1 MPTLIVT
8 GVGTDIGKTY
18 VSAAIIEAL
27 RDNGVAVDA
36 FKPVLSGY
44 DAAEAEASDAGVLL
58 AALGRPV
65 TPEEIEAI
73 SPFRYAAPVSPPLA
87 AAREGRS
94 IRFAEVAGACRE
106 RMADA
111 GRALLLIE
119 GAGGVM
125 SPLSDG
131 ATVLDLIEA
140 LAVPVVLVTG
150 TYLGAI
156 SHTLTAVEVM
166 RRRGVTIRAV
176 VVNESPDPG
185 ATLEETHEA
194 LRVMAG
200 GVPVVDVARGGE
212 VPEELLRLIF

>member
-1 MPTLIVT
+1 MPAVIVT

-18 VSAAIIEAL
+18 VSASIIRAL
-27 RDNGVAVDA
+27 RAHEVPVDA
-36 FKPVLSGY
+36 FKPVISGY
-44 DAAEAEASDAGVLL
+44 DPDQAEASDAGVLL
-58 AALGRPV
+58 AALGEPV
-65 TPEEIEAI
+65 TPETLNAM
-73 SPFRYAAPVSPPLA
+73 SPFRYAAPLSPPLA

-94 IRFAEVAGACRE
+94 IRFADVAGACRE
-106 RMADA
+106 RAADA

-140 LAVPVVLVTG
+140 LDAPVLLVTG

-156 SHTLTAVEVM
+156 SHTLTAVEVL

-176 VVNESPDPG
+176 VINENEGSG
-185 ATLEETHEA
+185 TTLEEMHES
-194 LRVMAG
+194 LRVLAG
-200 GVPVVDVARGGE
+200 GVPVFSVERGGE
-212 VPEELLRLIF
+212 IPEEMLRLLF

>member
-18 VSAAIIEAL
+18 VSAGLIGAL

-44 DAAEAEASDAGVLL
+44 DAAQAEASDAGVLL
-58 AALGRPV
+58 TALGRPV
-65 TPEEIEAI
+65 TPETIEAI
-73 SPFRYAAPVSPPLA
+73 APFRYAAPVSPPLA

-140 LAVPVVLVTG
+140 LAVPVLLVTG

-176 VVNESPDPG
+176 VVNESAEPG

-194 LRVMAG
+194 LRVLAG
-200 GVPVVDVARGGE
+200 GVPVLTVARDGE
-212 VPEELLRLIF
+212 VPEDLLRLIC

>member
-1 MPTLIVT
+1 MPALIVT

-18 VSAAIIEAL
+18 ISASIIRAL
-27 RDNGVAVDA
+27 RAHEVPVEA
-36 FKPVLSGY
+36 FKPIISGF
-44 DAAEAEASDAGVLL
+44 DPAHAETSDAGVLL
-58 AALGRPV
+58 SALGEPV
-65 TPEEIEAI
+65 TDDTLNAI
-73 SPFRYAAPVSPPLA
+73 SPFRYAAPLSPPLA

-106 RMADA
+106 RVADA

-131 ATVLDLIEA
+131 ATVLDLVEA
-140 LAVPVVLVTG
+140 LDAPVLLVTG

-156 SHTLTAVEVM
+156 SHTLTAVEVL

-176 VVNESPDPG
+176 VVNENEGSG
-185 ATLEETHEA
+185 TTLEEMHES
-194 LRVMAG
+194 LGVLAG
-200 GVPVVDVARGGE
+200 GVPVFSVERGGE
-212 VPEELLRLIF
+212 VPEKLLRLLF

>member
-1 MPTLIVT
+1 MPCIVVT

-18 VSAAIIEAL
+18 VTAAVIRAL
-27 RDNGVAVDA
+27 RERGHPVSA
-36 FKPVLSGY
+36 FKPVLSGFDY
-44 DAAEAEASDAGVLL
+44 ESPAGSDAAVLL
-58 AALGRPV
+58 EALGEPV
-65 TPEEIEAI
+65 TAESVEAI
-73 SPFRYAAPVSPPLA
+73 SPFRYAAPMSPPLA
-87 AAREGRS
+87 AAREGKS
-94 IRFAEVAGACRE
+94 LSFAEVAGACRE

-140 LAVPVVLVTG
+140 LGAPALLVTG

-176 VVNESPDPG
+176 AVSESLDPG
-185 ATLEETHEA
+185 STTEELHES
-194 LRVMAG
+194 LRVLAG

-212 VPEELLRLIF
+212 VGDELLRLLF

>member
-1 MPTLIVT
+1 MPALIVT

-18 VSAAIIEAL
+18 VSASIIRAL
-27 RDNGVAVDA
+27 RAHEVPVEA
-36 FKPVLSGY
+36 FKPVISGF
-44 DAAEAEASDAGVLL
+44 DPEQVETSDAGILL
-58 AALGRPV
+58 SALGEPV
-65 TPEEIEAI
+65 TDDTLNAI
-73 SPFRYAAPVSPPLA
+73 SPFRYAAPLSPPLA

-106 RMADA
+106 RVADA

-131 ATVLDLIEA
+131 ATVLDLVEA
-140 LAVPVVLVTG
+140 LDAPVLLVTG

-156 SHTLTAVEVM
+156 SHTLTAVEVL

-176 VVNESPDPG
+176 VVNENEGSG
-185 ATLEETHEA
+185 TTLEEMHES
-194 LRVMAG
+194 LRVLAG
-200 GVPVVDVARGGE
+200 GIPVFSVARGGE
-212 VPEELLRLIF
+212 IPEELLRLLF

>member
-1 MPTLIVT
+1 MPALIVT

-18 VSAAIIEAL
+18 LTAAVIRAL
-27 RDNGVAVDA
+27 RARGHAVEA
-36 FKPVLSGY
+36 FKPVISGF
-44 DAAEAEASDAGVLL
+44 DPDQAAASDAGVLL
-58 AALGRPV
+58 AALGLPV
-65 TPEEIEAI
+65 TAATVEAI
-73 SPFRYAAPVSPPLA
+73 SPFRYAAPMSPPLA

-94 IRFAEVAGACRE
+94 LSFSDVAGACRE

-140 LAVPVVLVTG
+140 LAAPVLLVTG

-156 SHTLTAVEVM
+156 SHTLTAVEVL

-176 VVNESPDPG
+176 VVNESPDAG
-185 ATLEETHEA
+185 ATPQEMHES
-194 LRVMAG
+194 LRVLAG
-200 GVPVVDVARGGE
+200 GVPIIDVARDGE
-212 VPEELLRLIF
+212 APEALLRLLF

>member
-1 MPTLIVT
+1 MAALIVT

-18 VSAAIIEAL
+18 VSAALITAL
-27 RDNGVAVDA
+27 RGSGVAVDA
-36 FKPVLSGY
+36 FKPVLSGF
-44 DAAEAEASDAGVLL
+44 DPARSAESDAGVLL
-58 AALGRPV
+58 TALGQPV
-65 TPEEIEAI
+65 TPETIEAI
-73 SPFRYAAPVSPPLA
+73 APFRYAAPVSPPLA

-94 IRFAEVAGACRE
+94 IRFPEVAGACRE

-140 LAVPVVLVTG
+140 LAVPVLLVTG

-176 VVNESPDPG
+176 VVNESLDPG
-185 ATLEETHEA
+185 STLEEMHES
-194 LRVMAG
+194 LRVLAG
-200 GVPVVDVARGGE
+200 GVPVVDVARGGG

>member
-1 MPTLIVT
+1 MPALIIT

-18 VSAAIIEAL
+18 VSAAIIRAL
-27 RDNGVAVDA
+27 KERGAAVNA
-36 FKPVLSGY
+36 FKPVLSGF
-44 DAAEAEASDAGVLL
+44 DPAAPEMSDAGVLL
-58 AALGRPV
+58 AALGEPV
-65 TPEEIEAI
+65 TDETVEAI
-73 SPFRYAAPVSPPLA
+73 SPFRYAAPMSPPLA

-94 IRFAEVAGACRE
+94 IRFADVAGACRE

-140 LAVPVVLVTG
+140 LAAPVLLVTG
-150 TYLGAI
+150 SYLGVI

-166 RRRGVTIRAV
+166 RRRGLTIRAV
-176 VVNESPDPG
+176 VVNESLEPG
-185 ATLEETHEA
+185 ATPEEMHES
-194 LRVMAG
+194 LRVLAG
-200 GVPVVDVARGGE
+200 GVPVVDVARDGE
-212 VPEELLRLIF
+212 VPDELLRLIF

>member
-1 MPTLIVT
+1 MPALIVT

-18 VSAAIIEAL
+18 VSASIIRAL
-27 RDNGVAVDA
+27 RAHEVPVDA
-36 FKPVLSGY
+36 FKPILSGF
-44 DAAEAEASDAGVLL
+44 DPGQAETSDGGVLL
-58 AALGRPV
+58 AAL
-65 TPEEIEAI
+65 EEPITDETLNTM
-73 SPFRYAAPVSPPLA
+73 SPFRYAAPLSPPLA

-94 IRFAEVAGACRE
+94 IKFAEVAGACRE
-106 RMADA
+106 RVADA

-140 LAVPVVLVTG
+140 LDAPVLLVTG

-156 SHTLTAVEVM
+156 SHTLTAVEVL

-176 VVNESPDPG
+176 VVNENEG
-185 ATLEETHEA
+185 AGTTLEEMHES
-194 LRVMAG
+194 LRVLAG
-200 GVPVVDVARGGE
+200 GVPVFSVERGGE
-212 VPEELLRLIF
+212 VPGTLLRLLF

>member
-1 MPTLIVT
+1 MPALIVT

-18 VSAAIIEAL
+18 VSASIIRVL
-27 RDNGVAVDA
+27 RAHEVPVDA
-36 FKPVLSGY
+36 FKPVISGF
-44 DAAEAEASDAGVLL
+44 DPEQAEASDAGILL
-58 AALGRPV
+58 AALDEPI
-65 TPEEIEAI
+65 TDETLNAI
-73 SPFRYAAPVSPPLA
+73 SPFRYAAPLSPPLA

-94 IRFAEVAGACRE
+94 IKFAEVAGACRE
-106 RMADA
+106 RVADA

-140 LAVPVVLVTG
+140 LDAPVLLVTG

-156 SHTLTAVEVM
+156 SHTLTAVEVL

-176 VVNESPDPG
+176 VVNENEG
-185 ATLEETHEA
+185 AGTTLEEMHES
-194 LRVMAG
+194 LRVLAG
-200 GVPVVDVARGGE
+200 GVPVFAVERGGE
-212 VPEELLRLIF
+212 ISEEMLRLLF

>member
-1 MPTLIVT
+1 MPAMIVT

-18 VSAAIIEAL
+18 VSAAIIRGL
-27 RDNGVAVDA
+27 RERGVAVDA
-36 FKPVLSGY
+36 FKPVISGF
-44 DAAEAEASDAGVLL
+44 DEAHPEQSDAGVLL
-58 AALGRPV
+58 AALGEPV
-65 TPEEIEAI
+65 TPQTIEVM
-73 SPFRYAAPVSPPLA
+73 SPFRYAAPMSPPLA

-94 IRFAEVAGACRE
+94 IRFADVAGACRE

-140 LAVPVVLVTG
+140 LAAPVLLVTG

-156 SHTLTAVEVM
+156 SHTLTAVEVL
-166 RRRGVTIRAV
+166 RRRGLTIRAA
-176 VVNESPDPG
+176 VVNESGDPG
-185 ATLEETHEA
+185 ATLEETHES
-194 LRVMAG
+194 LRVLAG
-200 GVPVVDVARGGE
+200 GVPIVDVTRGGE
-212 VPEELLRLIF
+212 VDEALLRLLF

>member
-1 MPTLIVT
+1 MPALIVT

-18 VSAAIIEAL
+18 VSAGLIGLLQDNAIP
-27 RDNGVAVDA
+27 VDA

-44 DAAEAEASDAGVLL
+44 DAADPQHSDAGVLL
-58 AALGRPV
+58 TALGQPV
-65 TPEEIEAI
+65 IPETIEAM
-73 SPFRYAAPVSPPLA
+73 SPFRYTAPMSPPLA

-140 LAVPVVLVTG
+140 LAAPVLLVTG
-150 TYLGAI
+150 NYLGAI

-176 VVNESPDPG
+176 VVNESAEPG
-185 ATLEETHEA
+185 STLEEMHES

-200 GVPVVDVARGGE
+200 GVPVVSVERGGD
-212 VPEELLRLIF
+212 VPEDLLRLIF

>member
-1 MPTLIVT
+1 MPALIVT
-8 GVGTDIGKTY
+8 GVGTDVGKTY
-18 VSAAIIEAL
+18 VSAGLIALLQDHAI
-27 RDNGVAVDA
+27 AVDA

-44 DAAEAEASDAGVLL
+44 DAAKPAQSDAGVLL
-58 AALGRPV
+58 TALGQPV
-65 TPEEIEAI
+65 TPETIEAM
-73 SPFRYAAPVSPPLA
+73 SPFRYTAPASPPLA

-140 LAVPVVLVTG
+140 LGAPVLLVTG

-156 SHTLTAVEVM
+156 SHTLTAVEVL

-176 VVNESPDPG
+176 VVNESPEPG
-185 ATLEETHEA
+185 ATLEEIHES

-200 GVPVVDVARGGE
+200 GVPVVNVARDGE
-212 VPEELLRLIF
+212 LPESLLRLVF

>member
-1 MPTLIVT
+1 MPALIVT

-18 VSAAIIEAL
+18 VSASIIRAL
-27 RDNGVAVDA
+27 RAHEVPVDA
-36 FKPVLSGY
+36 FKPVISGF
-44 DAAEAEASDAGVLL
+44 DPDHAETSDAGVLL
-58 AALGRPV
+58 SALGEPV
-65 TPEEIEAI
+65 TPETLNAM
-73 SPFRYAAPVSPPLA
+73 SPFRYAAPLSPPLA
-87 AAREGRS
+87 AAREGLS

-106 RMADA
+106 RTADA

-140 LAVPVVLVTG
+140 LDAPVLLVTG

-156 SHTLTAVEVM
+156 SHTLTAVEVL

-176 VVNESPDPG
+176 VINENEGSG
-185 ATLEETHEA
+185 TTLEEMHES
-194 LRVMAG
+194 LRVLAG
-200 GVPVVDVARGGE
+200 GVPVFSVGRGGE
-212 VPEELLRLIF
+212 IPEEMLRLLF

>member
-1 MPTLIVT
+1 MPAMIVT

-18 VSAAIIEAL
+18 VSAAIIRGL
-27 RDNGVAVDA
+27 RERGVAVDA
-36 FKPVLSGY
+36 VKPVISGF
-44 DAAEAEASDAGVLL
+44 DEAHPEQSDAGVLL
-58 AALGRPV
+58 AALGEPV
-65 TPEEIEAI
+65 TPQTIEVM
-73 SPFRYAAPVSPPLA
+73 SPFRYAAPMSPPLA

-94 IRFAEVAGACRE
+94 IRFADVAGACRE

-140 LAVPVVLVTG
+140 LAAPVLLVTG

-156 SHTLTAVEVM
+156 SHTLTAVEVL
-166 RRRGVTIRAV
+166 RRRGLTIRAV
-176 VVNESPDPG
+176 VVNESGDPG
-185 ATLEETHEA
+185 ATLEETHES
-194 LRVMAG
+194 LRVLAG
-200 GVPVVDVARGGE
+200 GVPIVDVTRGGE
-212 VPEELLRLIF
+212 VDEALLRLLF